1 MTPELLASI
10 AAVLLSLFAS
20 YFPGFAAWFE
30 GISPNAKRL
39 LMLALL
45 ALTTLGSYVI
55 ACADLAAAF
64 KIPATCDPAGAVDL
78 VKAFISA
85 IVANQATYLI
95 TPDGRSLSA
104 KSATPKP
111 SPRKPATK

>member
-20 YFPGFAAWFE
+20 YFPGFSAWYE
-30 GISPNAKRL
+30 TLSANAKRL
-39 LMLALL
+39 LMLGMIA
-45 ALTTLGSYVI
+45 AITLGSYVI

-64 KIPATCDPAGAVDL
+64 QIPATCDQNGAIDL
-78 VKAFISA
+78 IKSFIAA
-85 IVANQATYLI
+85 IVANQAAYLI

-104 KSATPKP
+104 KSAQASK
-111 SPRKPATK
+111 

>member
-20 YFPGFAAWFE
+20 YFPGFAAWFD

-45 ALTTLGSYVI
+45 ALTSLGSYGI

-64 KIPATCDPAGAVDL
+64 QIPATCDPAGAVDL
-78 VKAFISA
+78 IKAFIAA
-85 IVANQATYLI
+85 IVANQTAYLI
-95 TPDGRSLSA
+95 TPEGRSSSP
-104 KSATPKP
+104 KSREAGQLPF
-111 SPRKPATK
+111 